1 MSDAADV
8 EAARSISGEDASRQC
23 RSWRNHMRTKCTRL
37 GHFFAGITAVLGP
50 VLQKEPIAVLS
61 VLVGGPTTYYTYV
74 QATESYKAGDDSK
87 ISEAVQNFLRP
98 YQPPDPTER
107 VIPRDV
113 MNTTKGIITAWS
125 SQTKKA
131 TIVSGRFS
139 AGKTVAVNEALRGVR
154 GVFQFD
160 VESAGW
166 KEAMY
171 KKLRVNDEGMF
182 KEVLRRV
189 RRELEKFPDNPT
201 KFPILL
207 LEVHREVVGGGHSA
221 KKR

>member
-1 MSDAADV
+1 
-8 EAARSISGEDASRQC
+8 
-23 RSWRNHMRTKCTRL
+23 MRTKCTRL
-37 GHFFAGITAVLGP
+37 GHFLAGITAVLGP
-50 VLQKEPIAVLS
+50 VLRKEPIAI
-61 VLVGGPTTYYTYV
+61 LVGGPTIYYTYV
-74 QATESYKAGDDSK
+74 QATESYKDGDDNK

-98 YQPPDPTER
+98 YEISDLEEQ
-107 VIPRDV
+107 VVKRDIMETIKELV
-113 MNTTKGIITAWS
+113 RKWS
-125 SQTKKA
+125 RQTKKA
-131 TIVSGRFS
+131 TIVSGRYS

-171 KKLRVNDEGMF
+171 KKMRVNDAGMF
-182 KEVLRRV
+182 KEVLRHV

-207 LEVHREVVGGGHSA
+207 LEVHREVVGGGLSR
-221 KKR
+221 KKV

>member
-1 MSDAADV
+1 MSLSCPYVPAGVILPLAGLGFTGLQ
-8 EAARSISGEDASRQC
+8 A
-23 RSWRNHMRTKCTRL
+23 WR
-37 GHFFAGITAVLGP
+37 I
-50 VLQKEPIAVLS
+50 
-61 VLVGGPTTYYTYV
+61 
-74 QATESYKAGDDSK
+74 YKASDEGR
-87 ISEAVQNFLRP
+87 IRQAVKKMLKP
-98 YQPPDPTER
+98 YPDPEER
-107 VIPRDV
+107 VVPRDV
-113 MNTTKGIITAWS
+113 MQTIKGIITAWS
-125 SQTKKA
+125 RQTKRT
-131 TIVSGRFS
+131 TIVTGRYQ

-160 VESAGW
+160 VESAAW

-189 RRELEKFPDNPT
+189 RRELEKFPNNPT

-221 KKR
+221 KQR

>member
-1 MSDAADV
+1 MHKVGSFSCWNYGSA
-8 EAARSISGEDASRQC
+8 G
-23 RSWRNHMRTKCTRL
+23 TRL
-37 GHFFAGITAVLGP
+37 AKRAHCYTGRWTDHI
-50 VLQKEPIAVLS
+50 
-61 VLVGGPTTYYTYV
+61 YYTYV
-74 QATESYKAGDDSK
+74 QATESYKAGDDNK
-87 ISEAVQNFLRP
+87 ISEAVQNLPKKAEEQVVKRN
-98 YQPPDPTER
+98 
-107 VIPRDV
+107 I
-113 MNTTKGIITAWS
+113 MNTKKLITEWS
-125 SQTKKA
+125 LQAEKA
-131 TIVSGRFS
+131 TIVSGRYS

-189 RRELEKFPDNPT
+189 RRELERLPDNPT

-207 LEVHREVVGGGHSA
+207 LEVWMP
-221 KKR
+221 

>member
-1 MSDAADV
+1 ML
-8 EAARSISGEDASRQC
+8 
-23 RSWRNHMRTKCTRL
+23 K
-37 GHFFAGITAVLGP
+37 
-50 VLQKEPIAVLS
+50 
-61 VLVGGPTTYYTYV
+61 
-74 QATESYKAGDDSK
+74 
-87 ISEAVQNFLRP
+87 P
-98 YQPPDPTER
+98 YPDPEER
-107 VIPRDV
+107 VVPRDV
-113 MNTTKGIITAWS
+113 MQTIKGIITAWS
-125 SQTKKA
+125 RQTKRT
-131 TIVSGRFS
+131 TIVTGRYQ

-189 RRELEKFPDNPT
+189 RRELEKFPNNPT